1 MKLPDA
7 NEYEFTSIGLL
18 IKKGTK
24 IRFSGVKNAGTI
36 MESAISKTPRLVK
49 SMEYRGNDRWVM
61 IEAYD
66 LEDVTL
72 SEVEE

>member
-7 NEYEFTSIGLL
+7 NEYEFTRIGLL

-24 IRFSGVKNAGTI
+24 IRFSGVKNAGTV
-36 MESAISKTPRLVK
+36 MESAICKIPRLVK

>member
-1 MKLPDA
+1 MKLPNA
-7 NEYEFTSIGLL
+7 NEYEYTRIGLL

-36 MESAISKTPRLVK
+36 MESAIAKTPRLVK

>member
-7 NEYEFTSIGLL
+7 NEYEFTTIGLL

-24 IRFSGVKNAGTI
+24 IKFSGFKNAGTI

-61 IEAYD
+61 LEAYD

>member
-24 IRFSGVKNAGTI
+24 IKFSGFKNAGTI

-61 IEAYD
+61 LEAYD

-72 SEVEE
+72 SEVKE

>member
-24 IRFSGVKNAGTI
+24 IKFSGVKNAGTI
-36 MESAISKTPRLVK
+36 MESAINKIPRLVK
-49 SMEYRGNDRWVM
+49 FMEYRGNDRWVM

>member
-49 SMEYRGNDRWVM
+49 SMEYRGNNRWRM

-66 LEDVTL
+66 LEDVIL

>member
-7 NEYEFTSIGLL
+7 NECEFTSIGLL

-36 MESAISKTPRLVK
+36 MESAINKTPRLVK
-49 SMEYRGNDRWVM
+49 SMEYRGNNQWRM

-66 LEDVTL
+66 LEDVIL

>member
-7 NEYEFTSIGLL
+7 NEYEFVRVGLL

-24 IRFSGVKNAGTI
+24 IRFSGVKNAGTV

-49 SMEYRGNDRWVM
+49 AMEYRGNDRWVM

>member
-7 NEYEFTSIGLL
+7 NEYEFTTIGLL

-49 SMEYRGNDRWVM
+49 SMEYRGNNRWAM
-61 IEAYD
+61 LEAYD

>member
-7 NEYEFTSIGLL
+7 NEYEFTTIGLL

-36 MESAISKTPRLVK
+36 MESSISKTPRLVK
-49 SMEYRGNDRWVM
+49 SMEYRGNNRWTM
-61 IEAYD
+61 LEAYD

>member
-7 NEYEFTSIGLL
+7 NEYEFTTIGLL

-24 IRFSGVKNAGTI
+24 IKFSGVKNAGTI

>member
-49 SMEYRGNDRWVM
+49 SMEYRGNNRWVM
-61 IEAYD
+61 LEAYD

>member
-7 NEYEFTSIGLL
+7 NEYEFTTIGLL

-49 SMEYRGNDRWVM
+49 SIEYRGNDRWVM
-61 IEAYD
+61 LEAYD
-66 LEDVTL
+66 LEDVTP

>member
-18 IKKGTK
+18 VKKGTK

-36 MESAISKTPRLVK
+36 MESAISKTPRLVE

-61 IEAYD
+61 LEAYD

>member
-18 IKKGTK
+18 VKKGTK

-61 IEAYD
+61 LEAYD

>member
-36 MESAISKTPRLVK
+36 MESAITKTPRLVK
-49 SMEYRGNDRWVM
+49 SMEYRGNDRWIM

>member
-7 NEYEFTSIGLL
+7 DKYEFVRIGLL

-24 IRFSGVKNAGTI
+24 IRFSGFKNAGTI
-36 MESAISKTPRLVK
+36 MESAITKTPRLVK
-49 SMEYRGNDRWVM
+49 SMEYRGNERWLM
-61 IEAYD
+61 LEAYD

-72 SEVEE
+72 TEVEP

>member
-7 NEYEFTSIGLL
+7 NEYEFTTIGLL

-24 IRFSGVKNAGTI
+24 IKFSGFKNAGTI
-36 MESAISKTPRLVK
+36 MESAISKTPRFVK

-61 IEAYD
+61 LEAYD

>member
-7 NEYEFTSIGLL
+7 NEYEFVSIGLL

-24 IRFSGVKNAGTI
+24 IRFSGVKNAGTV
-36 MESAISKTPRLVK
+36 MESAINKTPRLVK

>member
-7 NEYEFTSIGLL
+7 NEYEFTTIGLL

-61 IEAYD
+61 LEAYD

>member
-7 NEYEFTSIGLL
+7 NEYEFTTIGLL

-49 SMEYRGNDRWVM
+49 SMEYRGNNRWVM
-61 IEAYD
+61 LEAYD

>member
-7 NEYEFTSIGLL
+7 NEYEFVRVGLL

-36 MESAISKTPRLVK
+36 MESAITKTPRLVK
-49 SMEYRGNDRWVM
+49 SMEYKGNDRWIM
-61 IEAYD
+61 LEAYD

>member
-7 NEYEFTSIGLL
+7 NEYEFTTIGLL

-49 SMEYRGNDRWVM
+49 SMEYRGNNRWVM
-61 IEAYD
+61 LEVYD

-72 SEVEE
+72 SKVEE

>member
-7 NEYEFTSIGLL
+7 NEYEFVRIGLL

-24 IRFSGVKNAGTI
+24 IRFSGVKNAGTV
-36 MESAISKTPRLVK
+36 MESAINKTPRLVK

-61 IEAYD
+61 LEAYD